1 MKLKLLKKSV
11 FALVLASS
19 ALAFADTAKIISV
32 TGKVEVNR
40 KDAWVTLEKDS
51 IINEGEVISTGFKS
65 EALISYKDS
74 VMKLGA
80 LTRITL
86 EKLASSDV
94 KDDVSIYLNTGNI
107 RSTVNHSENKRINY
121 TVRNPIAVASVRGTR
136 FGFDSTGT
144 GDCEDGGILIIP
156 ADLVDP
162 VKDLGIKNPV
172 GMDDKKK
179 TNQEAGGE
187 NLTTLPPAEGTTN
200 VFTNT
205 EDINAN
211 LSGGTL
217 VTKGQNFSFAND
229 GTSSMGK
236 VQTNSEQNINSVS
249 SMGQTASER
258 EFKQMGQTASG
269 SDTPKLATES
279 KQSASLNINLIMPK
293 Y

>member
-1 MKLKLLKKSV
+1 
-11 FALVLASS
+11 
-19 ALAFADTAKIISV
+19 
-32 TGKVEVNR
+32 
-40 KDAWVTLEKDS
+40 
-51 IINEGEVISTGFKS
+51 
-65 EALISYKDS
+65 
-74 VMKLGA
+74 MKLGA

-179 TNQEAGGE
+179 NNQDAGGE

-258 EFKQMGQTASG
+258 EFKQMGQTTSG
-269 SDTPKLATES
+269 KDTPKLATES

-293 Y
+293 D